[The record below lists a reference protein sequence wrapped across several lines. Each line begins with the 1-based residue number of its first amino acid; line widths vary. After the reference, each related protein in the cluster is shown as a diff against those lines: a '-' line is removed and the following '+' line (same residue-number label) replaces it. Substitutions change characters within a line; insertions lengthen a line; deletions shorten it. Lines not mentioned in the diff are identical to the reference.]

1 MAGAADASGTGGME
15 PRWFLQPEKCFYRVF
30 IDFGADDAE
39 LAGDVGAAVSYVSF
53 ARNVVEVDPVAVFA
67 GNDALGAE
75 DHAEVAA
82 VELFEGSLDRSL
94 GEGLRG
100 LKANGIEDFV
110 SVVMTLMVVV
120 VMIMLVLVIMVM
132 AAAGA
137 IRAVVV
143 VVVVMMFV
151 LIVIVVMMLMVMLII
166 IVFMLMLMIMVV
178 AAAGAVRAV
187 VVMVVMFMVMLVII
201 VFMLMIMVVV
211 VAAAGAVRAM
221 VVMVVM
227 FVFFCFEECSGHVVC
242 GERVLDRFS
251 DLCAGELLPRGGDD
265 LGVVVDLADQLDRGV
280 ELALGDVAGTGQDDG
295 AGILDL
301 VLVELLEVLQVD
313 LALAG
318 VDDGN
323 SAADLG
329 ALDLLDSSHYVREL
343 ADTGWLDEDTVRREL
358 VDDFLQRGAEVA
370 DEGAADAA
378 GVHLGDLDAG
388 FFQESAVDADL
399 SEFILDEDEL
409 LSVVTIGNEFLDESC
424 FSGA

>member
-1 MAGAADASGTGGME
+1 MAGTADASGTGGME
-15 PRWFLQPEKCFYRVF
+15 PRWFLQPEKRFYRVF
-30 IDFGADDAE
+30 IDLGADDAE
-39 LAGDVGAAVSYVSF
+39 LAGDVGAAVSYVGL
-53 ARNVVEVDPVAVFA
+53 ARNIVEVDPVAVFA

-94 GEGLRG
+94 GERLRG

-120 VMIMLVLVIMVM
+120 VMIMLVLVVMVVLM
-132 AAAGA
+132 
-137 IRAVVV
+137 IVFVVV
-143 VVVVMMFV
+143 VVVIMLVVMVVIMIVFV
-151 LIVIVVMMLMVMLII
+151 VIVVVMIMVMLVI

-187 VVMVVMFMVMLVII
+187 VMMVVMFM
-201 VFMLMIMVVV
+201 
-211 VAAAGAVRAM
+211 
-221 VVMVVM
+221 
-227 FVFFCFEECSGHVVC
+227 FFCFEECSGHVVC

-323 SAADLG
+323 CAADLG
-329 ALDLLDSSHYVREL
+329 TLDLLDSSHYVREL

>member
-120 VMIMLVLVIMVM
+120 VMVM
-132 AAAGA
+132 
-137 IRAVVV
+137 IVF

>member
-1 MAGAADASGTGGME
+1 MGSGVGMFCLAVR
-15 PRWFLQPEKCFYRVF
+15 PNQRVWQVWTARPMRCLLQPEKHFYRVF
-30 IDFGADDAE
+30 VDLGADDAE
-39 LAGDVGAAVSYVSF
+39 LTGDVGAAVSNVSL
-53 ARNVVEVDPVAVFA
+53 ARNIVEVDPFAVFP

-100 LKANGIEDFV
+100 LEADGIEDFIC
-110 SVVMTLMVVV
+110 VVV
-120 VMIMLVLVIMVM
+120 AL
-132 AAAGA
+132 
-137 IRAVVV
+137 
-143 VVVVMMFV
+143 
-151 LIVIVVMMLMVMLII
+151 VIVV
-166 IVFMLMLMIMVV
+166 MVV

-187 VVMVVMFMVMLVII
+187 VVVMMMFMFVV
-201 VFMLMIMVVV
+201 MIMVVLMLV
-211 VAAAGAVRAM
+211 FIVIMMMIVIVM

-227 FVFFCFEECSGHVVC
+227 FVFFCLEERSGHVIC
-242 GERVLDRFS
+242 GERIFDRFS
-251 DLCAGELLPRGGDD
+251 DLCAGELLPRCGDD
-265 LGVVVDLADQLDRGV
+265 LGVVVDLADQFDRGV

-323 SAADLG
+323 CAADLG
-329 ALDLLDSSHYVREL
+329 ALDLLDSSNYIREL
-343 ADTGWLDEDTVRREL
+343 ADAGWLDEDTVGGEL

-370 DEGAADAA
+370 DQGAADAA

-388 FFQESAVDADL
+388 FLQEAAVDADL

-409 LSVVTIGNEFLDESC
+409 LSIVAIGDELLD
-424 FSGA
+424 

>member
-1 MAGAADASGTGGME
+1 MGSGVGMFCLAVR
-15 PRWFLQPEKCFYRVF
+15 PNQRVWQVWTARPMRCLLQPEKHFYRVF
-30 IDFGADDAE
+30 VDLGADDAE
-39 LAGDVGAAVSYVSF
+39 LTGDVGAAVSNVSL
-53 ARNVVEVDPVAVFA
+53 ARNIVEVDPFAVFP

-100 LKANGIEDFV
+100 LEADGIEDFIC
-110 SVVMTLMVVV
+110 VVV
-120 VMIMLVLVIMVM
+120 AL
-132 AAAGA
+132 
-137 IRAVVV
+137 
-143 VVVVMMFV
+143 
-151 LIVIVVMMLMVMLII
+151 VIVV
-166 IVFMLMLMIMVV
+166 MVV

-187 VVMVVMFMVMLVII
+187 VVVMMMFMFVVTIMVVLMLVFIVIMMIVIVMVVMM
-201 VFMLMIMVVV
+201 FMLMIMVM
-211 VAAAGAVRAM
+211 AAAGAVRAM

-227 FVFFCFEECSGHVVC
+227 FVFFCLEERSGHVIC
-242 GERVLDRFS
+242 GERIFDRFS
-251 DLCAGELLPRGGDD
+251 DLCAGELLPRCGDD
-265 LGVVVDLADQLDRGV
+265 LGVVVDLADQFDRGV

-301 VLVELLEVLQVD
+301 VLVELLEVLEVD

-329 ALDLLDSSHYVREL
+329 ALDLLDSSNYIREL
-343 ADTGWLDEDTVRREL
+343 ADAGWLDEDTVGGEL

-370 DEGAADAA
+370 DQGAADAA

-409 LSVVTIGNEFLDESC
+409 LSIVAIGDELLDESG
-424 FSGA
+424 FSGT

>member
-1 MAGAADASGTGGME
+1 MAGTADASGTGGME
-15 PRWFLQPEKCFYRVF
+15 TRWFLQPEKRFYRVF

-39 LAGDVGAAVSYVSF
+39 LAGDVGAAVSYVGL
-53 ARNVVEVDPVAVFA
+53 ARNIVEVDPVAVFA

-82 VELFEGSLDRSL
+82 VGLFEGSL
-94 GEGLRG
+94 
-100 LKANGIEDFV
+100 
-110 SVVMTLMVVV
+110 
-120 VMIMLVLVIMVM
+120 
-132 AAAGA
+132 
-137 IRAVVV
+137 
-143 VVVVMMFV
+143 
-151 LIVIVVMMLMVMLII
+151 VIVVMML
-166 IVFMLMLMIMVV
+166 
-178 AAAGAVRAV
+178 
-187 VVMVVMFMVMLVII
+187 MVMLVII
-201 VFMLMIMVVV
+201 VFMLMIMV

-227 FVFFCFEECSGHVVC
+227 FMFFCFEECSGHVVC

-251 DLCAGELLPRGGDD
+251 DLCAGEFLPRGGDD
-265 LGVVVDLADQLDRGV
+265 LGVVVDLADQLNRGV

-323 SAADLG
+323 CAADLG

-378 GVHLGDLDAG
+378 GVHLRHLDAG
-388 FFQESAVDADL
+388 LLHKAAVNADL
-399 SEFILDEDEL
+399 AEFVLNEHQL

-424 FSGA
+424 FPGA

>member
-1 MAGAADASGTGGME
+1 MAGTADASGTGGME
-15 PRWFLQPEKCFYRVF
+15 PRWFLQPEKRFYRVF
-30 IDFGADDAE
+30 IDLGADDAE
-39 LAGDVGAAVSYVSF
+39 LAGDVGAAVSYVGL
-53 ARNVVEVDPVAVFA
+53 ARNIVEVDPVAVFA

-94 GEGLRG
+94 GERLRG

-120 VMIMLVLVIMVM
+120 VMIMLVLVVMVVLM
-132 AAAGA
+132 
-137 IRAVVV
+137 IVF

-151 LIVIVVMMLMVMLII
+151 LIVIVVMMLMVMLVI

-187 VVMVVMFMVMLVII
+187 VMMVVMFM
-201 VFMLMIMVVV
+201 
-211 VAAAGAVRAM
+211 
-221 VVMVVM
+221 
-227 FVFFCFEECSGHVVC
+227 FFCFEECSGHVVC

-323 SAADLG
+323 CAADLG
-329 ALDLLDSSHYVREL
+329 TLDLLDSSHYVREL

>member
-1 MAGAADASGTGGME
+1 MWFFLQKKRNWQESGKENSAAQMWETESE
-15 PRWFLQPEKCFYRVF
+15 WFWLGIQPEWSAWPVLPIRAARPVWGSLQPEKRFYRVF
-30 IDFGADDAE
+30 IDLGADDAE
-39 LAGDVGAAVSYVSF
+39 LAGDVGAAVSNVGL
-53 ARNVVEVDPVAVFA
+53 ARNIVEVDPVAVFA
-67 GNDALGAE
+67 GNDTLGTE

-100 LKANGIEDFV
+100 LEADGIEDFIC
-110 SVVMTLMVVV
+110 VVV
-120 VMIMLVLVIMVM
+120 AL
-132 AAAGA
+132 
-137 IRAVVV
+137 
-143 VVVVMMFV
+143 
-151 LIVIVVMMLMVMLII
+151 VIVV
-166 IVFMLMLMIMVV
+166 MVV

-187 VVMVVMFMVMLVII
+187 VVVMMMFMFVV
-201 VFMLMIMVVV
+201 MIMVVLMLV
-211 VAAAGAVRAM
+211 FIVIMMMIVIVM

-227 FVFFCFEECSGHVVC
+227 FVFFCLEERSGHVIC
-242 GERVLDRFS
+242 GERIFDRFS
-251 DLCAGELLPRGGDD
+251 DLCAGELLPRCGDD
-265 LGVVVDLADQLDRGV
+265 LGVIVDLADQLDRGV
-280 ELALGDVAGTGQDDG
+280 ELSLGDVAGTGQDDG

-343 ADTGWLDEDTVRREL
+343 ADAGWLDEDTVRGEL
-358 VDDFLQRGAEVA
+358 VDNFLQRGAEVA
-370 DEGAADAA
+370 DQGAADAA

-409 LSVVTIGNEFLDESC
+409 LSIVAIGDELLDESG
-424 FSGA
+424 FSGT

>member
-1 MAGAADASGTGGME
+1 VAGAADASGTGGME
-15 PRWFLQPEKCFYRVF
+15 PRWFLQSEKRFYRVF

-39 LAGDVGAAVSYVSF
+39 LAGDVGAAVSYVGL
-53 ARNVVEVDPVAVFA
+53 ARNVVEVDPVAVFT

-94 GEGLRG
+94 GERLRG

-151 LIVIVVMMLMVMLII
+151 LIVIVVMML
-166 IVFMLMLMIMVV
+166 
-178 AAAGAVRAV
+178 
-187 VVMVVMFMVMLVII
+187 MVMLVII

-265 LGVVVDLADQLDRGV
+265 LGVVVDLADQLDRGI